1 MVRTVLSRLGPGII
15 FAAMA
20 VGVSHLVQST
30 RMGADYGFS
39 VLGFIILANV
49 LKYPLFRFASTYA
62 ATTGNTL
69 LEGYRKIGR
78 SAVILLIISIVL
90 DMFIAAAAV
99 SLVTAGVIKS
109 VFGLETSNLL
119 VVACL
124 GGIVFLIVAGSAYR
138 LFERATVSMV
148 FILALLTM
156 FAAILVLPTVFD
168 AGTSLFPTLQYSPE
182 LLLVL
187 IAMAGWMPNP
197 PSASFFLSAWTA
209 VRHENAKKGLG
220 DYQNKDAIF
229 DINLGY
235 LLSLLIAV
243 CFAIMG
249 SVLIFLP
256 GAEIDLTSAPAFAD
270 AFMNLFTQTFG
281 DWVRPI
287 IGAAAIL
294 AMLSTMVALFDGAP
308 RMMRRALGV
317 NENNRVIFCLMF
329 AGQLSGVLII
339 IWLFAASF
347 RSFIDF
353 ITSVSFA
360 TAPFIAYFN
369 HKLMFSDD
377 IPQTMQPSR
386 ILWCWS
392 WFGILSMGIFG
403 LYFFTMSITG

>member
-1 MVRTVLSRLGPGII
+1 MSTWLSRLGPGII

-39 VLGFIILANV
+39 ILIFIVLANV

-62 ATTGNTL
+62 AITGDTL
-69 LEGYRKIGR
+69 LEGYKKIGR
-78 SAVILLIISIVL
+78 PAVILLIISIAL

-99 SLVTAGVIKS
+99 SLVSAGVVKS

-119 VVACL
+119 VVAGL
-124 GGIVFLIVAGSAYR
+124 GGVVFLIVAGSAYR

-148 FILALLTM
+148 LILAFLTM
-156 FAAILVLPTVFD
+156 FAAILVLPDVFD
-168 AGTSLFPTLQYSPE
+168 AGAQLFPTLQYSPE
-182 LLLVL
+182 LLLIL

-220 DYQNKDAIF
+220 DYNNKDAIF

-235 LLSLLIAV
+235 SLSLLIAV
-243 CFAIMG
+243 CFAVMG

-256 GAEIDLTSAPAFAD
+256 GTHIELSSASAFAD
-270 AFMNLFTQTFG
+270 AFINLFTQTFG

-287 IGAAAIL
+287 IGTAAIL

-308 RMMRRALGV
+308 RMMRRALRI
-317 NENNRVIFCLMF
+317 NENNRVVFCLMF

-339 IWLFAASF
+339 IWLFSSSF

-360 TAPFIAYFN
+360 TAPFIAYCN

-377 IPQTMQPSR
+377 IPKSMQPSR
-386 ILWCWS
+386 TLWYWS
-392 WFGILSMGIFG
+392 WLGIISMGLFG
-403 LYFFTMSITG
+403 LCFFIISVTG

>member
-1 MVRTVLSRLGPGII
+1 
-15 FAAMA
+15 MA

-30 RMGADYGFS
+30 RLGADFGFS
-39 VLGFIILANV
+39 IIGFIILANV

-62 ATTGNTL
+62 AITGNTL

-99 SLVTAGVIKS
+99 SLVSAGVVKS
-109 VFGLETSNLL
+109 VFGLETPNLI

-156 FAAILVLPTVFD
+156 FAAILVSPTAFD
-168 AGTSLFPTLQYSPE
+168 AGSRLFPDLPYSPE
-182 LLLVL
+182 LVLVL

-209 VRHENAKKGLG
+209 VRHHSAKQGLG
-220 DYQNKDAIF
+220 DYHNKEAIF

-235 LLSLLIAV
+235 TLSLLIAV

-256 GAEIDLTSAPAFAD
+256 GTNIDLTSAPAFAD
-270 AFMNLFTQTFG
+270 AFIELFTQTFG

-308 RMMRRALGV
+308 RMMRRALRV
-317 NENNRVIFCLMF
+317 NESNRVIFCLMF

-339 IWLFAASF
+339 IWLFASSF

-369 HKLMFSDD
+369 HKLMFSED
-377 IPQTMQPSR
+377 IPKAMQPSR
-386 ILWCWS
+386 TLCCWS
-392 WFGILSMGIFG
+392 WLSIVCMGIFG
-403 LYFFTMSITG
+403 LYFFTLSMLG

>member
-1 MVRTVLSRLGPGII
+1 
-15 FAAMA
+15 
-20 VGVSHLVQST
+20 
-30 RMGADYGFS
+30 
-39 VLGFIILANV
+39 
-49 LKYPLFRFASTYA
+49 
-62 ATTGNTL
+62 
-69 LEGYRKIGR
+69 
-78 SAVILLIISIVL
+78 
-90 DMFIAAAAV
+90 
-99 SLVTAGVIKS
+99 
-109 VFGLETSNLL
+109 
-119 VVACL
+119 
-124 GGIVFLIVAGSAYR
+124 SAYR

-148 FILALLTM
+148 FILALLTL
-156 FAAILVLPTVFD
+156 FAAILVSPTAFD
-168 AGTSLFPTLQYSPE
+168 AGARLFPALQYSPG

-209 VRHENAKKGLG
+209 VRHENAIKGLG

-235 LLSLLIAV
+235 SLSLLIAV
-243 CFAIMG
+243 CFAVMG

-256 GAEIDLTSAPAFAD
+256 GTHIELSSASAFAD
-270 AFMNLFTQTFG
+270 AFINLFTQTFG
-281 DWVRPI
+281 EWVRPI

-308 RMMRRALGV
+308 RMMRRALRI
-317 NENNRVIFCLMF
+317 NENNRVIFSLMF

-377 IPQTMQPSR
+377 IEQSMQPSR
-386 ILWCWS
+386 MLWCWS
-392 WFGILSMGIFG
+392 WLGIISMGIFG
-403 LYFFTMSITG
+403 LYFFIISISA